1 MQALCPKC
9 HQEKT
14 ASENKNMKSEN
25 YKQLNLF
32 ESPTE
37 PIKLRRHQKEFLEIC
52 KLLKGGEQIG
62 KIIMLVTPG
71 GGKSLIPVIAAAQL
85 IPSRASGGGFH
96 GTIADAICW
105 VVPRLN
111 LQAQAERN
119 FEDSYFKEQ
128 LNHQH
133 RIRANNNE
141 PNPCKGTSGY
151 VATYH
156 AIFSNPD
163 LHAQELQRKRYILVL
178 DEFHHVEEGSPW
190 HQALQSLVDSAV
202 LVVLVTGTHKR
213 GDGKPIAFMPYK
225 SINADRLTPDLSNS
239 QDARVIRYTRED
251 ALREGAIVPLH
262 FELQDGEAE
271 WVDKKGQVGAA
282 ESIAE
287 AGEDT
292 NAAIWTA
299 LNTEYA
305 YDLLTKS
312 VQHWQEYKEAINPR
326 SKLLVIAPS
335 ISKATEYVKWLKDLG
350 IKALKAT
357 SDESKEAQ
365 KAIEK
370 FKRVRENA
378 KTRDAGIDVLVTVQM
393 AYEGLDVPAITHIA
407 CLTRIRSE
415 PWLEQAWAR
424 AARVDKDA
432 GKLKTEG
439 IIFVPDDELAHNCIE
454 KILAEQDPILKERE
468 QNSIKTGQGNACQDG
483 NEDRQRGNS
492 ILPITSNLTGARAL
506 DLSSGETV
514 DYHETERIQG
524 IMQQLGI
531 SGISTIKMKQFG
543 DLYSGTEAGEE
554 SSDRGV
560 VQKETLTPREEEK
573 IMRDGIE
580 KYVRRYEGNNHI
592 KPGTLNSEIKSAFN
606 KSRTTMTIEELR
618 KVWAW
623 LQNNYPMGD

>member
-1 MQALCPKC
+1 
-9 HQEKT
+9 
-14 ASENKNMKSEN
+14 MKSEN

-32 ESPTE
+32 ELPKE
-37 PIKLRRHQKEFLEIC
+37 PIKLRKHQKEFMEIC

-85 IPSRASGGGFH
+85 IRDRASGGGFQ

-119 FEDSYFKEQ
+119 FEDSDFKEQ
-128 LNHQH
+128 LDHQH
-133 RIRANNNE
+133 RIRGNNNE

-151 VATYH
+151 VATYQ
-156 AIFSNPD
+156 AIFANPY

-178 DEFHHVEEGSPW
+178 DEFHHVEEGGRW
-190 HQALQSLVDSAV
+190 HQALQPLVDSAV

-213 GDGKPIAFMPYK
+213 GDVKPIAFMPYK
-225 SINADRLTPDLSNS
+225 SINGDRLTPDLSNS

-271 WVDKKGQVGAA
+271 WVDKEGQVCAA
-282 ESIAE
+282 GSIAE

-292 NAAIWTA
+292 NAAIWTI

-312 VQHWQEYKEAINPR
+312 VQHWQEYKAINPR

-335 ISKATEYVKWLKDLG
+335 IPKATEYVQWLKNLK

-357 SDESKEAQ
+357 SDESQEAQ
-365 KAIEK
+365 EAIK
-370 FKRVRENA
+370 RFKKHRVQGNA
-378 KTRDAGIDVLVTVQM
+378 KTKDAIDVLVTVQM

-424 AARVDKDA
+424 AARVDKEA
-432 GKLKTEG
+432 GQLKTEG
-439 IIFVPDDELAHNCIE
+439 IIFVPDDELAQNCIE
-454 KILAEQDPILKERE
+454 KILAEQEPILKERE
-468 QNSIKTGQGNACQDG
+468 QKPRETGQGN
-483 NEDRQRGNS
+483 DRQDEDPDWPRDNA
-492 ILPITSNLTGARAL
+492 ILPLTSDLTRARAL
-506 DLSSGETV
+506 DLSSGERV
-514 DYHETERIQG
+514 DYLETEEIQWA
-524 IMQQLGI
+524 MQQSEI
-531 SGISTIKMKQFG
+531 SGISTMKMKQFY
-543 DLYSGTEAGEE
+543 DLLNSLKTGEE
-554 SSDRGV
+554 NYERGLGG
-560 VQKETLTPREEEK
+560 KETLTPSEEERK
-573 IMRDGIE
+573 MRNGIE
-580 KYVRRYEGNNHI
+580 NYVRSYEGKNRI
-592 KPGTLNSEIKSAFN
+592 KHGTLNSEIMIEFN
-606 KSRTTMTIEELR
+606 KSRTTMTLEELR
-618 KVWAW
+618 KVWVW
-623 LQNNYPMGD
+623 LQNKYPMRD